1 MTCMA
6 RNSDEIWTQVPASTG
21 DHTKMFFSRQ
31 KNLSLRLKNPVSFLT
46 TLHVF
51 KKYACEKVF
60 KSYPKLV
67 MLKLK
72 IILDAHMST

>member
-6 RNSDEIWTQVPASTG
+6 NSDEIEAQVPASTG

-31 KNLSLRLKNPVSFLT
+31 KKNLFMIKKSCIFLTTFLT

-51 KKYACEKVF
+51 KKYACEKKCSRVTL
-60 KSYPKLV
+60 SW
-67 MLKLK
+67 
-72 IILDAHMST
+72 